1 MALGAAESAESS
13 TYQVRVL
20 DRAID
25 ILDCFNQRQREL
37 SLPEIVELTGLN
49 RSTARRLAANLV
61 RRGLLQ
67 EAPATGRYQLGLRLF
82 EMGSVVSASF
92 SLLEAAAGPLSALQ
106 EEVGGTI
113 MLAAPSGDHF
123 VIVDRREGTG
133 EDGSMVSMRS
143 EIGTVRPITY
153 GPIGRVFLST
163 LSLPAVRLL
172 LDKYPLEASTPYS
185 ITDVPLLLERLADVA
200 YAGYAMDV
208 NEVTEGIMGLAT
220 PIRDL
225 TGETAGVLC
234 LGVPS
239 TRENDASFVETALSS
254 LMATSA
260 AISANMGHGADSGPA
275 PGEGSGRRDRAGDE
289 AREPV

>member
-1 MALGAAESAESS
+1 MALGAAESAGSS

-25 ILDCFNQRQREL
+25 ILECFNQRQREL

-67 EAPATGRYQLGLRLF
+67 EASATGRYQLGLRLF

-123 VIVDRREGTG
+123 VVVDRREGTG

-185 ITDVPLLLERLADVA
+185 ITDVPLFLERLAGVA
-200 YAGYAMDV
+200 EAGYAIDV

-225 TGETAGVLC
+225 TGKTAGVLC

-239 TRENDASFVETALSS
+239 TREKDASFVETALSS
-254 LMATSA
+254 LMATSV
-260 AISANMGHGADSGPA
+260 AISANMGHGADSGP
-275 PGEGSGRRDRAGDE
+275 PSGEEGDGQGGAGAE
-289 AREPV
+289 ARGPV

>member
-1 MALGAAESAESS
+1 MAPNAEKSAGSS

-25 ILDCFNQRQREL
+25 ILDCFSQRRREL
-37 SLPEIVELTGLN
+37 SIPEIVEITGLD
-49 RSTARRLAANLV
+49 RSTARRLATNLV

-67 EAPATGRYQLGLRLF
+67 EAAANGRYQLGLRLF
-82 EMGSVVSASF
+82 EMGSIVSASF

-106 EEVGGTI
+106 KEISGTI

-123 VIVDRREGTG
+123 VIVDRREGVG
-133 EDGSMVSMRS
+133 AGGSMVSMRS

-153 GPIGRVFLST
+153 GPIGRVLLST
-163 LSLPAVRLL
+163 LSVAAVREL

-185 ITDVPLLLERLADVA
+185 ITDIDLFLQRLQAVAD
-200 YAGYAMDV
+200 AGYASDV

-220 PIRDL
+220 PITDVSG
-225 TGETAGVLC
+225 TTAGVLC

-239 TRENDASFVETALSS
+239 TRENDLPFVETALTRLREASG
-254 LMATSA
+254 
-260 AISANMGHGADSGPA
+260 AISTNMGYGADSGPA
-275 PGEGSGRRDRAGDE
+275 SGEEVEEQDYAGSQTRG
-289 AREPV
+289 PI

>member
-1 MALGAAESAESS
+1 
-13 TYQVRVL
+13 
-20 DRAID
+20 
-25 ILDCFNQRQREL
+25 
-37 SLPEIVELTGLN
+37 
-49 RSTARRLAANLV
+49 
-61 RRGLLQ
+61 
-67 EAPATGRYQLGLRLF
+67 
-82 EMGSVVSASF
+82 VSK
-92 SLLEAAAGPLSALQ
+92 
-106 EEVGGTI
+106 
-113 MLAAPSGDHF
+113 
-123 VIVDRREGTG
+123 
-133 EDGSMVSMRS
+133 RS

-185 ITDVPLLLERLADVA
+185 ITDVPLFLERLADVA
-200 YAGYAMDV
+200 YTGYAMDV

-260 AISANMGHGADSGPA
+260 AISANMGHGADFGPA
-275 PGEGSGRRDRAGDE
+275 PGEGSGQRDRAVAE
-289 AREPV
+289 ARGPV